1 MATGSFFILPFSGN
15 EIYDVVCACLLDV
28 HLTLLPTF
36 SQIWSMFRILKTLGS
51 DKFCEKERWSLEE
64 HPEIKGVL
72 VHEPWFT
79 ALVDSW
85 AHSLIL
91 PKLIHLILG
100 SRSSFLCTP
109 RSLHIIQRE
118 KSPLM
123 TYATHFGTKFSGKK
137 NIFFFDY
144 CIKAKAPCSD
154 WSFRMPLIC
163 GQHEF
168 VYLRS
173 QPVSSDS

>member
-1 MATGSFFILPFSGN
+1 MRFMML
-15 EIYDVVCACLLDV
+15 YVLVCWMV
-28 HLTLLPTF
+28 IWLLPTF
-36 SQIWSMFRILKTLGS
+36 SQIWSMCRILKTLGS

-72 VHEPWFT
+72 VHEQLFT
-79 ALVDSW
+79 VLVDSW

-109 RSLHIIQRE
+109 RSLHVIQRE

-137 NIFFFDY
+137 SIFFLDY

-154 WSFRMPLIC
+154 WSFWMPLIC
-163 GQHEF
+163 SQHEF

-173 QPVSSDS
+173 QPVSSGS